1 MSDQLDPNQPLP
13 PAYDP
18 ESLRVSPQVTTLQA
32 DNARLTAENAAL
44 KRELDALRALV
55 AKKDEALADVG
66 QYCANYG
73 HTYAS
78 VACHRALV
86 LTPAD
91 VAGKT
96 LVDAAELAELRKD
109 KDRLEWVV
117 TFLAGSSNSVMA
129 TSESEPPGVWEF
141 GTTADYCYEVVGFGV
156 TLRAAIDAAKGTP

>member
-129 TSESEPPGVWEF
+129 PSESEPPGVWEF